1 MRHEFLTLMERR
13 LLPRDALDF
22 DLDDPAA
29 RAEIEMVLSE
39 MREIKA
45 KIDAIMPPR
54 GEGMKAECK
63 TAHIQKRA
71 LACWA
76 LKSRRWIPTKNW
88 RGVKS

>member
-39 MREIKA
+39 MRA
-45 KIDAIMPPR
+45 
-54 GEGMKAECK
+54 
-63 TAHIQKRA
+63 
-71 LACWA
+71 
-76 LKSRRWIPTKNW
+76 
-88 RGVKS
+88 